1 MNILQPHHDGSDLY
15 LSNSAPNV
23 GERVEFR
30 VRVPAAFPVS
40 KLHIRI
46 YHDGEARTF
55 EMSLSKFG
63 SAENW
68 WSVKVPVLNLVA
80 QYRFLVVQTDS
91 YQWLNAGGLFPF
103 DVSSANDFQIIAKPK
118 YPQWIN
124 KSVFYQI
131 FPDRFATSGKIR
143 KLPKEFVRR
152 NWNDLPKGRDKTTGV
167 EYFGGDL
174 EGVTEHLDHI
184 TNLGASGIY
193 FTPFFP
199 ARSTHRYDASS
210 FDRVD
215 SLLGGNEALFALS
228 KAAAKKGIRIM
239 GDLTTNHCGAGH
251 AWIKKA
257 LADPRSKE
265 RAFFYWDKSI
275 KHGYEG
281 WWGLA
286 SLPKLNYSS
295 PLLRKLMW
303 ESKNSIVRKWLR
315 APYGMAGWRID
326 VGNMTGRYKDQ
337 DLNREVMR
345 GIRQAMDEE
354 NPDAW
359 LVAENADHFPAD
371 LDGFGWHG
379 TMNYNGFMRPVWGW
393 LQNNPEVE
401 GGFFGLPTSVPQ
413 FSGNQMVSAMNMF
426 NAGIPWRALVAS
438 MLLLDSH
445 DTARFRSVVGGDF
458 KRHIAGIGL
467 LMTYPGVPSIFAG
480 DEIGTRGAWGEDSR
494 RTIDWADHS
503 KWDLEFFSLVKELVS
518 IRRTSDAL
526 AYGGLRWLKVE
537 DDYIAYLRESKKET
551 LLIIITR
558 KATRV
563 ELDLADHGYEID
575 VLLYGPVIL
584 GQEVHFNSA
593 AAEVG
598 IWRLKDIASQSY
610 QNVIKYS

>member
-15 LSNSAPNV
+15 LSNSAPKL

-30 VRVPAAFPVS
+30 VRVPVGFPVS

-55 EMSLSKFG
+55 EMTLSKPG

-68 WSVKVPVLNLVA
+68 WSVRAPVLNLVA
-80 QYRFLVVQTDS
+80 QYRFLVVQTNS

-131 FPDRFATSGKIR
+131 FPDRFATSGKTR

-174 EGVTEHLDHI
+174 EGVAEHLDHI
-184 TNLGASGIY
+184 TNLGTSGIY

-210 FDRVD
+210 FDKVD
-215 SLLGGNEALFALS
+215 PLLGGNEALFALS

-251 AWIKKA
+251 DWIKKA
-257 LADPRSKE
+257 IADPKSKE

-337 DLNREVMR
+337 DMNREVMR

-413 FSGNQMVSAMNMF
+413 FSGNEMVSAMNMF
-426 NAGIPWRALVAS
+426 NAGIPWRALMAS

-445 DTARFRSVVGGDF
+445 DTARFRSVVGGDLQ
-458 KRHIAGIGL
+458 RHIAGVGL
-467 LMTYPGVPSIFAG
+467 LMCYPGVPSIFAG
-480 DEIGTRGAWGEDSR
+480 DEIGMRGAWGEDSR
-494 RTIDWADHS
+494 RTIDWADRS
-503 KWDLEFFSLVKELVS
+503 KWDLEFFSAVKKLVS

-537 DDYIAYLRESKKET
+537 DDYIVFLRESKKET
-551 LLIIITR
+551 LLVVITR

-563 ELDLADHGYEID
+563 ELDLVKHGYVRD
-575 VLLYGPVIL
+575 ALLYGPVIV
-584 GQEVHFNSA
+584 GEGVHFNSA
-593 AAEVG
+593 AADVG
-598 IWRLKDIASQSY
+598 IWKLKVLAS
-610 QNVIKYS
+610 

>member
-15 LSNSAPNV
+15 LSNSAPKL

-30 VRVPAAFPVS
+30 VRVPVDFPVS
-40 KLHIRI
+40 RLHIRI

-55 EMSLSKFG
+55 EMTLSKPG

-68 WSVKVPVLNLVA
+68 WSVRAPVLNLVA
-80 QYRFLVVQTDS
+80 QYRFLVVQTNS

-131 FPDRFATSGKIR
+131 FPDRFASSGKTR

-174 EGVTEHLDHI
+174 EGVAEHLDHI
-184 TNLGASGIY
+184 TNLGTSGIY

-210 FDRVD
+210 FDKVD
-215 SLLGGNEALFALS
+215 PLLGGNEALFALS

-251 AWIKKA
+251 DWIKKA
-257 LADPRSKE
+257 IADPKSKE

-413 FSGNQMVSAMNMF
+413 FSGNEMVSAMNMF
-426 NAGIPWRALVAS
+426 NAGIPWRALMAS

-445 DTARFRSVVGGDF
+445 DTARFRSVVGGDLQ
-458 KRHIAGIGL
+458 RHIAGVGL
-467 LMTYPGVPSIFAG
+467 LMCYPGVPSIFAG
-480 DEIGTRGAWGEDSR
+480 DEIGMRGAWGEDSR
-494 RTIDWADHS
+494 RTIDWADRS
-503 KWDLEFFSLVKELVS
+503 KWDLEFFSAVKKLVS

-537 DDYIAYLRESKKET
+537 DDYIVFLRESKKET
-551 LLIIITR
+551 LLVVITR

-563 ELDLADHGYEID
+563 ELDLVKHGYVRD
-575 VLLYGPVIL
+575 ALLYGPVIV
-584 GQEVHFNSA
+584 GEGVHFNSA
-593 AAEVG
+593 AADVG
-598 IWRLKDIASQSY
+598 IWKLKVLAS
-610 QNVIKYS
+610 

>member
-1 MNILQPHHDGSDLY
+1 
-15 LSNSAPNV
+15 
-23 GERVEFR
+23 
-30 VRVPAAFPVS
+30 
-40 KLHIRI
+40 
-46 YHDGEARTF
+46 
-55 EMSLSKFG
+55 MSLSKPG
-63 SAENW
+63 SIENW

-80 QYRFLVVQTDS
+80 QYRFLVVQTNS

-131 FPDRFATSGKIR
+131 FPDRFASSGKTR

-174 EGVTEHLDHI
+174 EGVAEHLDHI
-184 TNLGASGIY
+184 TNLGTSGIY

-210 FDRVD
+210 FDKVD
-215 SLLGGNEALFALS
+215 PLLGGNEALFALS

-251 AWIKKA
+251 DWIKKA
-257 LADPRSKE
+257 IADPKSKE

-413 FSGNQMVSAMNMF
+413 FSGNEMVSAMNMF
-426 NAGIPWRALVAS
+426 NAGIPWRALMAS

-445 DTARFRSVVGGDF
+445 DTARFRSVVGGDLQ
-458 KRHIAGIGL
+458 RHIAGVGL
-467 LMTYPGVPSIFAG
+467 LMCYPGVPSIFAG
-480 DEIGTRGAWGEDSR
+480 DEIGMRGAWGEDSR
-494 RTIDWADHS
+494 RTIDWADRS
-503 KWDLEFFSLVKELVS
+503 KWDLEFFSAVKKLVS

-537 DDYIAYLRESKKET
+537 DDYIVFLRESKKET
-551 LLIIITR
+551 LLVVITR

-563 ELDLADHGYEID
+563 ELDLVKHGYVRD
-575 VLLYGPVIL
+575 ALLYGPVIV
-584 GQEVHFNSA
+584 GEGVHFNSA
-593 AAEVG
+593 AADVG
-598 IWRLKDIASQSY
+598 IWKLKVLAS
-610 QNVIKYS
+610 